1 MNSNSKLSYA
11 IAAILG
17 VNTTMGAVAAY
28 AGTDAE
34 SGSGSANR
42 DEISEII
49 VTATRRSENLQDVP
63 IAITALTGEVLAQLN
78 IQTFED
84 YVKYL
89 PNVSSAA
96 KGPGQNELYMRG
108 LSTSI
113 IGNQAAASTASFPNV
128 AVYL

>member
-1 MNSNSKLSYA
+1 MNSKLSYA

-17 VNTTMGAVAAY
+17 VNSATGAAAAY

-63 IAITALTGEVLAQLN
+63 IAITALTAR
-78 IQTFED
+78 F
-84 YVKYL
+84 L
-89 PNVSSAA
+89 PN
-96 KGPGQNELYMRG
+96 
-108 LSTSI
+108 SI
-113 IGNQAAASTASFPNV
+113 FRPLKTM
-128 AVYL
+128 